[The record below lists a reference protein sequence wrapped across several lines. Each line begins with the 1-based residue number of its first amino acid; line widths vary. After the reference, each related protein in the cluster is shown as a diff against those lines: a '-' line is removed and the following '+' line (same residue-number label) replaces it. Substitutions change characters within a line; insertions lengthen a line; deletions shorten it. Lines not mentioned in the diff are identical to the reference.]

1 MIFILQVETLVREML
16 DECDLPG
23 ENIRVGLKTAELL
36 FKEKV
41 SYREKTTKRDQVW
54 YHFDLNQDFDFN
66 PPKLDSNPNKINHID
81 FSKVTA
87 SLVLLADFV
96 GKDKGVGYMC
106 GSDRNAFIR

>member
-1 MIFILQVETLVREML
+1 MDTLVREML

-36 FKEKV
+36 FREKV
-41 SYREKTTKRDQVW
+41 SYRERTTKRDQ
-54 YHFDLNQDFDFN
+54 
-66 PPKLDSNPNKINHID
+66 
-81 FSKVTA
+81 VTA

-96 GKDKGVGYMC
+96 GKDKGIGYMC